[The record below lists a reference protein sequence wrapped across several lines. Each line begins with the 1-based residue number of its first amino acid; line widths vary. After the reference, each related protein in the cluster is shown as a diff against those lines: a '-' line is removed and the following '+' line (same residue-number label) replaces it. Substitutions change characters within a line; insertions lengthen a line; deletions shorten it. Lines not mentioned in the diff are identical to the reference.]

1 MQLIMVLIDTISMV
15 LAVIL
20 VKTLKMLESLNLKGF
35 NADVIEYVGD
45 FVKPINKP
53 LYSVYKTLKRLKRFN

>member
-53 LYSVYKTLKRLKRFN
+53 LYSVYKTLKKIKKI

>member
-1 MQLIMVLIDTISMV
+1 MVLIDTISMV

-20 VKTLKMLESLNLKGF
+20 VKTLKMLESLNLKKGF

>member
-1 MQLIMVLIDTISMV
+1 MV

-20 VKTLKMLESLNLKGF
+20 VKTQDVGVIKFKKGF

-53 LYSVYKTLKRLKRFN
+53 LYSVYKTLKKIKKDLIKRE